1 LEGEITIVDVL
12 PLLLLPDPLCCVL
25 PLLMTTLQH

>member
-1 LEGEITIVDVL
+1 MAIVDVL

-25 PLLMTTLQH
+25 LLLMTTLLH